1 MNARSILAPSL
12 LAVALLTAGCGDTP
26 TESSSVP
33 SAGNLVISLTQPCA
47 LSGIVSVHASGRS
60 LGTLAIPGQN
70 TFSVP
75 AGSYSLSFVRDQN
88 VFAGPG
94 PVQVP
99 AGGTVV
105 VTDPPGA
112 CMSTAGAP

>member
-12 LAVALLTAGCGDTP
+12 LAVAVLAAGCGDTP
-26 TESSSVP
+26 TESSSAP
-33 SAGNLVISLTQPCA
+33 STGNLVISLTQPCA
-47 LSGIVSVHASGRS
+47 LPGSVSVQASGRS

-75 AGSYSLSFVRDQN
+75 AGSHSLSFVRGQN
-88 VFAGPG
+88 VYAGPG

-112 CMSTAGAP
+112 CLSTTGAP

>member
-1 MNARSILAPSL
+1 MNARPILAS
-12 LAVALLTAGCGDTP
+12 ALIAAGLFATACSDTP
-26 TESSSVP
+26 TEPSSPVVN
-33 SAGNLVISLTQPCA
+33 GNLQIQLTQPCA
-47 LSGIVSVHASGRS
+47 LPGSVSVSANGRQ
-60 LGTLAIPGQN
+60 LGTLAVPGQS

-75 AGSYSLSFVRDQN
+75 AGSYSLAFVRGQD

-105 VTDPPGA
+105 VTDPAGA
-112 CMSTAGAP
+112 CMAPTGAP